1 MPVSPAVIADRLDAD
16 RLALLDLSL
25 RNPLLNYRP
34 RRRGLTIV
42 GESPAEV
49 VRILVRDG
57 RRMSF
62 DPAPDR
68 PEPAGGGDGPQ
79 GDLFNGTLELPPP
92 DPADLN
98 LQTDVPADQLQDRLL
113 AIDAAARGSVEELGV
128 NTLFLALGML
138 RWSEERNGRT
148 ALAPLILLP
157 VALGRS
163 NARDRFRVR
172 FTGED
177 FGTNLSLAERLRVGF
192 GIELPELPGA
202 DDLDPAS
209 YFDAVDAAVAK
220 EKGWKVDRDALALGF
235 FSFNRLLMY
244 RDLDASRWPEGA
256 GPSSH
261 PVLSGLLGEGLDEGE
276 PTIGDEE
283 HLDARLGPLDVRPV
297 LDADGSQV
305 LALVDAARGRTLVIQ
320 GPPGTGKSQTIAN
333 IIAEAVGRG
342 RSVLFVA
349 EKAAALEVVHRR
361 LGAVGLGAACLE
373 LHSNRTRKRD
383 VLDELRRTLQLGRPR
398 AGSAADD
405 ARVLGDLRNRLNTFT
420 GDVNSPIG
428 SSGVSPHE
436 AAGILLRERAALGI
450 AVPPPIDVPGMADWS
465 APEFRE
471 RELLV
476 EQLRARMADLRLPVD
491 HPMLRS
497 SRSLW
502 TPSDRSELSRRAEA
516 ARDATEGLRSAAAAL
531 AEALGVP
538 PPADRAG
545 AEAMAEAVRPLPGG
559 GIPTDLPL
567 DDPAWE
573 DRGRDLQD
581 LLDAGAAFA
590 SIHQT
595 YDPVLLPEAW
605 DRDLVETREA
615 FNTVGRRWWRWASGR
630 HRRAVFRLGTLCR
643 VEPPKS
649 PSDRLALVDA
659 VMEAQRRRSI
669 IVEHSCPAARLFGPR
684 WREDGSDFAELAEV
698 TRFVRRVR
706 DDARSGRLP
715 EAAIQSLDDD
725 DVIRR
730 SLPLADRLR
739 EALASHR
746 LALESLADFAGLGG
760 SGGVPGVEPSSDWS
774 ALPFEALVD
783 RIEATRDRGEQ
794 LHAVALVNQRAS
806 SCREAGMG
814 AVVEAARSW
823 PEAPRLLTI
832 AFRARWAEA
841 LLDRAARERPA
852 LGSFSGG
859 DHEALARRF
868 GALDVAVL
876 GHNRAWAA
884 GEHWSRLPRHQA
896 IAGDLA
902 VLRRE
907 LEKKS
912 RHLPLR
918 VLLAQAG
925 RAVQAVKPV
934 FLMSPLSVAAYLEP
948 GQLSFDL
955 VVFDEASQV
964 RPVDALGALLRGRQA
979 IVVGDDRQLPPTTFF
994 DRLTAGDEAID
1005 EEDEGNLMASDALE
1019 SILGLF
1025 LAQGAP
1031 RRMLR
1036 WHYRSRHESLIAVS
1050 NREFY
1055 DGRLIVFPGPERD
1068 RSERGLVLRCLPET
1082 TYDRGKSR
1090 TNPEEARAVAE
1101 AAMAFAREQLARPA
1115 DRRLTLGVAAFSA
1128 SQAEAIA
1135 RRLERL
1141 RRDDPSCEP
1150 FFAEEG
1156 PEPFF
1161 VKNLE
1166 SVQGDERDAIFISV
1180 GYGRD
1185 AEGRVSMNFGPLNGE
1200 GGERR
1205 LNVLITRAR
1214 LRCEVFTNLRASD
1227 LDSGRST
1234 ARGVRALRTFLRFAE
1249 LGTLDGEPGTT
1260 GSTPEVGSGF
1270 EEQVAEALRGEGFEV
1285 VRGLGS
1291 EESRVDLAVVDPD
1304 RPGRY
1309 RLGILCDGPS
1319 YAAPRS
1325 ARDRD
1330 RIRPTVLLGLGWRLA
1345 HAWSPDWWHDPDG
1358 KRAELAT
1365 MINREGDD
1373 DRPIEPPSAPRPASI
1388 SRDDLAAEEG
1398 GGGPELPALPP
1409 YEVARLDVG
1418 AEESDPAALTAD
1430 RLAGW
1435 VAEVVRVEGPVHE
1448 AEVVRRLADAIG
1460 LKRLAGKPKEA
1471 IERAASAPFRDGGP
1485 IRRRGAFLWPSGL
1498 ERPEPRDRSA
1508 LPSPSRRL
1516 EYVSPEELS
1525 AAVERIVGD
1534 AFRIAPDD
1542 LPPAVSRLLGFPRT
1556 TEEVRGRVSATID
1569 GLIAS
1574 GRLERQGQRLVLPV
1588 PQSEEGPDRSSN
1600 GEGPSRPEDA
1610 SS

>member
-49 VRILVRDG
+49 VRILVREG
-57 RRMSF
+57 KRMAF

-68 PEPAGGGDGPQ
+68 PGPEDEGESSHGEPPNGG
-79 GDLFNGTLELPPP
+79 LELPPA
-92 DPADLN
+92 DPTDLN

-138 RWSEERNGRT
+138 RWSEERNGRSV
-148 ALAPLILLP
+148 LAPLILLP

-163 NARDRFRVR
+163 NARDRFRAR
-172 FTGED
+172 YTGED
-177 FGTNLSLAERLRVGF
+177 FGTNLSLAERLRAGF
-192 GIELPELPGA
+192 GIELPEIPGA
-202 DDLDPAS
+202 DDLDPVS
-209 YFDAVDAAVAK
+209 YFDAVDAAVSG
-220 EKGWKVDRDALALGF
+220 EKGWKVDREAAALGF
-235 FSFNRLLMY
+235 FSFSRLLMY
-244 RDLDASRWPEGA
+244 RDLDATRWPEGS

-297 LDADGSQV
+297 LDADGSQM
-305 LALVDAARGRTLVIQ
+305 LALVDASKGRTLVIQ

-333 IIAEAVGRG
+333 LIAEAVGRG

-361 LGAVGLGAACLE
+361 LDAVGLGAACLE

-398 AGSAADD
+398 TGAAEDD
-405 ARVLGDLRNRLNTFT
+405 AKVLGDLRGRLNTFA
-420 GDVNSPIG
+420 GAVNTPVG

-436 AAGILLRERAALGI
+436 AAGILLRERDALGE

-471 RELLV
+471 RELMV
-476 EQLRARMADLRLPVD
+476 EQLRARLADLRLPPD

-502 TPSDRSELSRRAEA
+502 TPSDRSELSRRAGA
-516 ARDATEGLRSAAAAL
+516 ARRATEDLRSAAAAL
-531 AEALGVP
+531 AESLGVP
-538 PPADRAG
+538 APIDLAG

-559 GIPTDLPL
+559 GIPVDLPL
-567 DDPAWE
+567 DDPAWD
-573 DRGRDLQD
+573 DRGRDLDD
-581 LLDAGAAFA
+581 LLAAGSAFA
-590 SIHQT
+590 SLHAS

-605 DRDLVETREA
+605 DRDLVDTREA
-615 FNTVGRRWWRWASGR
+615 FNTVGRRWWSRWASAR

-643 VEPPKS
+643 VEPPKA
-649 PSDRLALVDA
+649 PIDRLALIDA
-659 VMEAQRRRSI
+659 VMEARRHRAA
-669 IVEHSCPAARLFGPR
+669 IVEHSCTAARLFGSR
-684 WREDGSDFAELAEV
+684 WRKEESDFAELAEV
-698 TRFVRRVR
+698 ARFARRVR
-706 DDARSGRLP
+706 DDVRSGRLP
-715 EAAIQSLDDD
+715 VGAIESLDDD

-739 EALASHR
+739 GAIEAHR
-746 LALESLADFAGLGG
+746 AALRALADFAGLPP
-760 SGGVPGVEPSSDWS
+760 SGGEIRPEGEPGNRPAASPSSDWS
-774 ALPFEALVD
+774 ALPFDALQGRIDATGD
-783 RIEATRDRGEQ
+783 RAEE

-823 PEAPRLLTI
+823 PEAPRLLST

-859 DHEALARRF
+859 DHEAMAERF

-896 IAGDLA
+896 LAGDLA

-907 LEKKS
+907 LEKKT

-918 VLLAQAG
+918 VLFAQAG

-948 GQLSFDL
+948 GQLAFDL

-994 DRLTAGDEAID
+994 DRLTAGDEHVD
-1005 EEDEGNLMASDALE
+1005 EEDDGGSLASDALE

-1055 DGRLIVFPGPERD
+1055 DGRLVVFPGPERD

-1082 TYDRGKSR
+1082 AYDRGKSR
-1090 TNPEEARAVAE
+1090 TNPDEAQAVAE
-1101 AAMAFAREQLARPA
+1101 AAMAFARDQLEKPA

-1128 SQAEAIA
+1128 AQAEAIG

-1150 FFAEEG
+1150 YFAEEG

-1185 AEGRVSMNFGPLNGE
+1185 AGGRVSMNFGPLNGE

-1214 LRCEVFTNLRASD
+1214 LRCEVFTNLRGSD
-1227 LDSGRST
+1227 LESGRSA

-1249 LGTLDGEPGTT
+1249 LGELDGDEGRPGASP
-1260 GSTPEVGSGF
+1260 GVGSGF
-1270 EEQVAEALRGEGFEV
+1270 EEEVARTLRAEGFEV

-1309 RLGILCDGPS
+1309 RLGVLCDGPS
-1319 YAAPRS
+1319 YDAPRS

-1330 RIRPTVLLGLGWRLA
+1330 RIRPGVLRGLGWRLA
-1345 HAWSPDWWHDPDG
+1345 HAWSPDWWHDPGG
-1358 KRAELAT
+1358 KCDELVL
-1365 MINREGDD
+1365 MVDRDD
-1373 DRPIEPPSAPRPASI
+1373 DGPVDVPSAPLPASI
-1388 SRDDLAAEEG
+1388 SREVRAEEA
-1398 GGGPELPALPP
+1398 GPELSALPP
-1409 YEVARLDVG
+1409 YTMARLEIGPD
-1418 AEESDPAALTAD
+1418 ESDPAALAPD
-1430 RLAGW
+1430 RLAEW
-1435 VAEVVRVEGPVHE
+1435 VGEVVRVEGPVHE

-1460 LKRLAGKPKEA
+1460 LRRLAGKPKEA
-1471 IERAASAPFRDGGP
+1471 IERAASSPFRDNGP
-1485 IRRRGAFLWPSGL
+1485 IRRQGAFLWPGDL
-1498 ERPEPRDRSA
+1498 GRPEPRDRSA
-1508 LPSPSRRL
+1508 LPSSSRRL
-1516 EYVSPEELS
+1516 EYVCAEELS
-1525 AAVERIVGD
+1525 AAVERIVAD
-1534 AFRIAPDD
+1534 AFRIAPED
-1542 LPPAVSRLLGFPRT
+1542 LPPAVCRLLGFPRT
-1556 TEEVRGRVSATID
+1556 TDEARDRVSAVVD
-1569 GLIAS
+1569 ALIAS
-1574 GRLERQGQRLVLPV
+1574 GRLERQGHRLSV
-1588 PQSEEGPDRSSN
+1588 SGP
-1600 GEGPSRPEDA
+1600 RPEPDA
-1610 SS
+1610 DSGSQGDADRR